1 MTALLLL
8 PAPQPL
14 AGLPPAALGA
24 GMGVCGV
31 GQGLFQVGY
40 MDTTTSLLP
49 AHERGVA
56 GSLVSVTR
64 LLGVALGAV
73 GIGWFD
79 AWGGSTA
86 LSFAVLGGTLAVLA
100 LGWWRVWRRM
110 AAG

>member
-1 MTALLLL
+1 ML
-8 PAPQPL
+8 
-14 AGLPPAALGA
+14 
-24 GMGVCGV
+24 VCGV

-40 MDTTTSLLP
+40 MDTTTGLLP

-86 LSFAVLGGTLAVLA
+86 LSFAVLGGALAVLA
-100 LGWWRVWRRM
+100 VRWGWLWRRL
-110 AAG
+110 GSG